1 MVILVF
7 LTLQIATIYEVI
19 LFGFALYKYM
29 TARDLT
35 QLPALR
41 KVMILSRVL
50 VNDNILYFIGYDLV
64 FFTCVPR
71 SERVVLP
78 QSNRRPGAQQ
88 SRGFGEQKLVLNE
101 GIANNSP

>member
-1 MVILVF
+1 MVVPAV

-19 LFGFALYKYM
+19 LFGFALYKYL

-35 QLPALR
+35 QFPALK

-64 FFTCVPR
+64 FPTWVPQR
-71 SERVVLP
+71 ERFP
-78 QSNRRPGAQQ
+78 Y
-88 SRGFGEQKLVLNE
+88 
-101 GIANNSP
+101 